1 MIDFLRGFLYVV
13 SIFYISYL
21 TIFVIFSFFSV
32 AIGAYRLYVKDRMLR
47 LNNKL
52 NHGDLPISVIVP
64 AYNESV
70 IIVDSI
76 NALLM
81 LDYQLYEIVIIDD
94 GSEDDTAQKLI
105 DEFDLK
111 FIHRPIHRELEC
123 QPEEAVYEAVI
134 NGISVTLI
142 RKKNGG
148 KGDALNMGIN
158 ACRYPYFICTD
169 ADSKLQKNSLTE
181 IIEPIFEDD
190 TIVAVG
196 GMIFISQCVITE
208 NGNAVDYRL
217 PPNLLVCMQA
227 VEYSRSFLASRLLM
241 DSFNG
246 NLIISG
252 AFGLF
257 KKSTVV
263 AAGGYRSDNLGE
275 DMELVLKLH
284 VYCRNNNIRY
294 RIGYQ
299 PNAICMTQA
308 PTRFRDLKTQRRRWH
323 IGLLQS
329 MFTHRRVMF
338 NLKFGLVSFFSYFY
352 YLAYELMAPIVELFG
367 IATIILAL
375 FLDVLNME
383 YMIVFM
389 VVYAIYG
396 TIISLSAFSQH
407 LYTQRFRLSPFDML
421 KVLFLCILEFG
432 IFRYVLAIVRL
443 MAFFRYGKNKST
455 WGKIKRVRP

>member
-1 MIDFLRGFLYVV
+1 MMDFLRGFLYFV

-21 TIFVIFSFFSV
+21 TVFLIFSFFSV
-32 AIGAYRLYVKDRMLR
+32 VVGAHRLYVKDRMLR

-52 NHGDLPISVIVP
+52 NHGDLPVSVIVP

-70 IIVDSI
+70 TIVDSI
-76 NALLM
+76 NSLLA
-81 LDYQLYEIVIIDD
+81 LDYHLYEIVIVDD
-94 GSEDDTAQKLI
+94 GSQDDTAQKLI
-105 DEFDLK
+105 DKFDLK
-111 FIHRPIHRELEC
+111 FIHRPIDRELEC
-123 QPEEAVYEAVI
+123 QPEEAIYETEV

-158 ACRYPYFICTD
+158 ACRNPYFICMD
-169 ADSKLQKNSLTE
+169 ADSKLQKDSLTE
-181 IIEPIFEDD
+181 IVEPLFEDD

-196 GMIFISQCVITE
+196 GMIFISQCARIE
-208 NGNAVDYRL
+208 NGNAVGYRL

-227 VEYSRSFLASRLLM
+227 VEYSRSFLASRILM

-263 AAGGYRSDNLGE
+263 AAGGYSADNLGE

-284 VYCRNNNIRY
+284 VYCRNNNIKY

-299 PNAICMTQA
+299 PNAICLTQA

-338 NLKFGLVSFFSYFY
+338 NFKFGLVSFFSYFY
-352 YLAYELMAPIVELFG
+352 YLAYELMSPIIELFG
-367 IATIILAL
+367 IATIVLAL
-375 FLDVLNME
+375 FLDVLYTE
-383 YMIVFM
+383 YMFVFLIA
-389 VVYAIYG
+389 YAIYG
-396 TIISLSAFSQH
+396 TVISLSAFSQH
-407 LYTQRFRLSPFDML
+407 LYTQRFRLSPFDMI
-421 KVLFLCILEFG
+421 KVLFLCVLEFT
-432 IFRYVLAIVRL
+432 IFRYILAIVRL
-443 MAFFRYGKNKST
+443 MAFLRYGKNKST
-455 WGKIKRVRP
+455 WGKIKRV